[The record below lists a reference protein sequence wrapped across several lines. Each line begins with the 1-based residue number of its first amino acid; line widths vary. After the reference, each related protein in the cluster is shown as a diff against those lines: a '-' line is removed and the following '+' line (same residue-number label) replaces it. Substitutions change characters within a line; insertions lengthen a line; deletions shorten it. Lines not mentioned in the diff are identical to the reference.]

1 MGGNMQEC
9 RVCGLLFLGGGACPT
24 CGSQVAIDIDTD
36 DIVMD
41 DDSIPGLDEIADAI
55 GDGDEDGKSTAE
67 NLPFGM
73 GAKAEV
79 IESSLPFGVGSF
91 SDSVTEVAIPIGE
104 QDYDDANDSEVEH
117 DNVELETAITET
129 QVVEAEEIEI
139 AQVEETVSEPE
150 TITSDLVE
158 ESINI
163 SESIE
168 STDTVVEHVTSEQT
182 VVEEVPDMWRIDAA
196 AVDMDAIYAQDEQIV
211 EVSFEEEM
219 ENSDVQVTFDDFHY
233 SPEEDSMA
241 SDDDAPGLHPARA
254 LPVDSSGQ
262 PEIAKMID
270 VAFDHM
276 GNSAWMQA
284 AQILST
290 ASTNRQNDPS
300 ILNNL
305 GLALL
310 QSALEMDAQKDPMS
324 SSQYEASIMALRQ
337 AAKIDSN
344 NNTILLNLSHALL
357 VSGRAEK
364 ALGVINVLRTR
375 EQNNIEVENAFGA
388 CLIQLGRDEEAQTI
402 LRPYASDGIVS
413 GNLALI

>member
-1 MGGNMQEC
+1 
-9 RVCGLLFLGGGACPT
+9 
-24 CGSQVAIDIDTD
+24 
-36 DIVMD
+36 
-41 DDSIPGLDEIADAI
+41 
-55 GDGDEDGKSTAE
+55 
-67 NLPFGM
+67 
-73 GAKAEV
+73 
-79 IESSLPFGVGSF
+79 
-91 SDSVTEVAIPIGE
+91 
-104 QDYDDANDSEVEH
+104 
-117 DNVELETAITET
+117 
-129 QVVEAEEIEI
+129 
-139 AQVEETVSEPE
+139 
-150 TITSDLVE
+150 
-158 ESINI
+158 
-163 SESIE
+163 
-168 STDTVVEHVTSEQT
+168 
-182 VVEEVPDMWRIDAA
+182 
-196 AVDMDAIYAQDEQIV
+196 
-211 EVSFEEEM
+211 
-219 ENSDVQVTFDDFHY
+219 
-233 SPEEDSMA
+233 
-241 SDDDAPGLHPARA
+241 
-254 LPVDSSGQ
+254 
-262 PEIAKMID
+262 MID

-388 CLIQLGRDEEAQTI
+388 CLIQLGRDDEAQTI

>member
-1 MGGNMQEC
+1 MQEC

-55 GDGDEDGKSTAE
+55 GDGDEDGNSTAE

-73 GAKAEV
+73 GPKAEV
-79 IESSLPFGVGSF
+79 IESSIPLGVGSF

-104 QDYDDANDSEVEH
+104 QDYDDANDSKVEH

-129 QVVEAEEIEI
+129 QVVEEEEIEI

-150 TITSDLVE
+150 TITSDLVK

-388 CLIQLGRDEEAQTI
+388 CLIQLGRDDEAQTI